1 MEYEYGPTP
10 FTKTRI
16 LIVEGKDEVDFFTKL
31 LDKNGL
37 LNQVDIRDAK
47 GKDNFKNIIPAL
59 IKTTGFNKVEA
70 MAIIR
75 DADKNVED
83 AFKSIRDILKRENL
97 IYPYKPGLYSTTK
110 KLKIGIF
117 ILPDNKNKGMLED
130 LLLITV
136 KNHEAM
142 NCVDEFIKC
151 TNKLKNSP
159 KNISKSKIQSFLAA
173 MPENANSIGIGA
185 QKDYWDL
192 NSKALKPLI
201 SFLKNLH

>member
-1 MEYEYGPTP
+1 MEYEYGPIP
-10 FTKTRI
+10 FTKTRT

-83 AFKSIRDILKRENL
+83 AFKSILQQKNLKSGFLSCLIIKVREC
-97 IYPYKPGLYSTTK
+97 
-110 KLKIGIF
+110 LKIF
-117 ILPDNKNKGMLED
+117 
-130 LLLITV
+130 
-136 KNHEAM
+136 
-142 NCVDEFIKC
+142 
-151 TNKLKNSP
+151 
-159 KNISKSKIQSFLAA
+159 
-173 MPENANSIGIGA
+173 
-185 QKDYWDL
+185 Y
-192 NSKALKPLI
+192 
-201 SFLKNLH
+201 